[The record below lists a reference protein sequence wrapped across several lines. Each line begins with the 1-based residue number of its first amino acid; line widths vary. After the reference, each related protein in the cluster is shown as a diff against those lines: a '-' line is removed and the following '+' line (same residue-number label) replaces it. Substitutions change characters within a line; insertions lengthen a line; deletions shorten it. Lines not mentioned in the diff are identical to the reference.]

1 VRPCHQFATSALCC
15 LTTSANDG
23 ARIRS
28 YRYTFLSHPDDDRAL
43 AAFVLMAESDETA
56 SRVAK
61 ELLEK
66 SDAICVEVWSN
77 GQLISRVNKPA
88 MVLLFQRTG

>member
-1 VRPCHQFATSALCC
+1 M
-15 LTTSANDG
+15 N
-23 ARIRS
+23 
-28 YRYTFLSHPDDDRAL
+28 HPDDDRAL

-56 SRVAK
+56 SRLAK

-66 SDAICVEVWSN
+66 SDAICVEVWSS

-88 MVLLFQRTG
+88 MVLAFQRAG

>member
-1 VRPCHQFATSALCC
+1 MLFDHIDKR
-15 LTTSANDG
+15 G

-28 YRYTFLSHPDDDRAL
+28 YRYTFLNHPDDDRAL

-56 SRVAK
+56 SKVAK

-88 MVLLFQRTG
+88 MVLVFQRTG